1 MLYADAM
8 MLGFMH
14 RMQIDLPPVSPI
26 CNTQTGRIMGRI
38 LKRIMRRIMRRIMER
53 IMRRIMERIMR
64 RIMERIMRRILEVII
79 DRDQGDKPE
88 RKNNGW
94 QKVFSECTAKGG
106 CL

>member
-1 MLYADAM
+1 MQ
-8 MLGFMH
+8 GFMH

-26 CNTQTGRIMGRI
+26 CNTQTGRIMGKI
-38 LKRIMRRIMRRIMER
+38 LK
-53 IMRRIMERIMR
+53 RIMR

-88 RKNNGW
+88 RKNSGR

-106 CL
+106 GL

>member
-1 MLYADAM
+1 
-8 MLGFMH
+8 MH

-38 LKRIMRRIMRRIMER
+38 LKRIMRR

>member
-8 MLGFMH
+8 MQGFMH

-38 LKRIMRRIMRRIMER
+38 LKRIMRRIM
-53 IMRRIMERIMR
+53 
-64 RIMERIMRRILEVII
+64 ERIMRRILEVII

-88 RKNNGW
+88 RKNSGR

>member
-1 MLYADAM
+1 MQ
-8 MLGFMH
+8 GFMH

-38 LKRIMRRIMRRIMER
+38 LKRIMRRIM
-53 IMRRIMERIMR
+53 
-64 RIMERIMRRILEVII
+64 ERIMRRILEVII

-88 RKNNGW
+88 RKNSGR

>member
-1 MLYADAM
+1 

-26 CNTQTGRIMGRI
+26 CNTQTGRIM
-38 LKRIMRRIMRRIMER
+38 
-53 IMRRIMERIMR
+53 R

-79 DRDQGDKPE
+79 DRDQEDKPE
-88 RKNNGW
+88 RKNSGR

>member
-8 MLGFMH
+8 ILGFMH

-26 CNTQTGRIMGRI
+26 CNTQTGRIM
-38 LKRIMRRIMRRIMER
+38 
-53 IMRRIMERIMR
+53 R

-79 DRDQGDKPE
+79 DRDQEDKPE
-88 RKNNGW
+88 RKNSGR

>member
-8 MLGFMH
+8 MQGFMH

-53 IMRRIMERIMR
+53 IMRRI
-64 RIMERIMRRILEVII
+64 LEVII
-79 DRDQGDKPE
+79 DRDQEDKPE
-88 RKNNGW
+88 RKNSGR

-106 CL
+106 GL

>member
-1 MLYADAM
+1 

-53 IMRRIMERIMR
+53 IMRRI
-64 RIMERIMRRILEVII
+64 LEVII

-88 RKNNGW
+88 RKNSGR

>member
-38 LKRIMRRIMRRIMER
+38 LKRIMRRI
-53 IMRRIMERIMR
+53 
-64 RIMERIMRRILEVII
+64 LEVII

-88 RKNNGW
+88 RKNSGR

>member
-26 CNTQTGRIMGRI
+26 CNTQTG
-38 LKRIMRRIMRRIMER
+38 RIMRRIMER

-79 DRDQGDKPE
+79 DRDQEDKPE
-88 RKNNGW
+88 RKNSGW

>member
-26 CNTQTGRIMGRI
+26 CNTQTGRIM
-38 LKRIMRRIMRRIMER
+38 
-53 IMRRIMERIMR
+53 R

-79 DRDQGDKPE
+79 DRDQEDKPE
-88 RKNNGW
+88 RKNSGW

>member
-1 MLYADAM
+1 MQ
-8 MLGFMH
+8 GFMH

-38 LKRIMRRIMRRIMER
+38 LKRIMRRIM
-53 IMRRIMERIMR
+53 
-64 RIMERIMRRILEVII
+64 ERIMRRILEVII

-88 RKNNGW
+88 RKNSGR

-106 CL
+106 GL

>member
-1 MLYADAM
+1 

-14 RMQIDLPPVSPI
+14 GMQIDLPPVSPI

-53 IMRRIMERIMR
+53 IMRRI
-64 RIMERIMRRILEVII
+64 LEVII

-88 RKNNGW
+88 RKNSGR

-106 CL
+106 GL

>member
-1 MLYADAM
+1 

-26 CNTQTGRIMGRI
+26 CNTQTG
-38 LKRIMRRIMRRIMER
+38 R

-79 DRDQGDKPE
+79 DRDQEDKPE
-88 RKNNGW
+88 RKNSGW
-94 QKVFSECTAKGG
+94 QKGFSECTAKGG

>member
-1 MLYADAM
+1 

-53 IMRRIMERIMR
+53 IMRRI
-64 RIMERIMRRILEVII
+64 LEVII

-88 RKNNGW
+88 RKNSGR

-106 CL
+106 GL

>member
-38 LKRIMRRIMRRIMER
+38 LK
-53 IMRRIMERIMR
+53 RIMR

>member
-38 LKRIMRRIMRRIMER
+38 LKRIMRRIM
-53 IMRRIMERIMR
+53 
-64 RIMERIMRRILEVII
+64 ERIMRRILEVII

-88 RKNNGW
+88 RKNSGR

-106 CL
+106 GL

>member
-8 MLGFMH
+8 MQGFMH

-26 CNTQTGRIMGRI
+26 CNTQTGRIMGKI
-38 LKRIMRRIMRRIMER
+38 LK
-53 IMRRIMERIMR
+53 RIMR

-88 RKNNGW
+88 RKNSGR

-106 CL
+106 GL

>member
-8 MLGFMH
+8 MQGFMH

-38 LKRIMRRIMRRIMER
+38 LKRIMRRIM
-53 IMRRIMERIMR
+53 
-64 RIMERIMRRILEVII
+64 ERIMRRILEVII

-88 RKNNGW
+88 RKNSGR

-106 CL
+106 GL

>member
-64 RIMERIMRRILEVII
+64 RILEVII

>member
-1 MLYADAM
+1 MQ
-8 MLGFMH
+8 GFMH

-38 LKRIMRRIMRRIMER
+38 LK
-53 IMRRIMERIMR
+53 RIMR

>member
-8 MLGFMH
+8 MQGFMH

-64 RIMERIMRRILEVII
+64 RILEVII

>member
-53 IMRRIMERIMR
+53 IMRRI
-64 RIMERIMRRILEVII
+64 LEVII

-88 RKNNGW
+88 RKNSGR

-106 CL
+106 GL